1 MEPPARTTE
10 PPAPFPL
17 QPRPGPPR
25 VSACVLLPFCF
36 VTDVSS
42 LRGLRGT
49 ASGTRTDP
57 GERWRLSPGAVFPS
71 SRLHLGRPV
80 NPASWAEPCP
90 LQFGCVSPKPQKGA
104 VSGDGVCTEVT
115 KPTGGHVG
123 GPGPALTRILTH
135 VHTHARAHARG
146 KRCEDTGRRELGA
159 GERLGGR
166 REARPAPCPRL
177 PPDRP
182 PPRPW
187 NRFLSFKGGGRLRNF
202 CCWGGGGLC
211 IDCPTKPVRSA

>member
-1 MEPPARTTE
+1 MEPLARTTETPAPTTEPPARTTE

-71 SRLHLGRPV
+71 SRLHLGCPV

-135 VHTHARAHARG
+135 VHTHARTRTRAREAVRGHRAKRARSGGEARG
-146 KRCEDTGRRELGA
+146 
-159 GERLGGR
+159 
-166 REARPAPCPRL
+166 APCPRL

-187 NRFLSFKGGGRLRNF
+187 NRFLSFKGGGAAL
-202 CCWGGGGLC
+202 
-211 IDCPTKPVRSA
+211 